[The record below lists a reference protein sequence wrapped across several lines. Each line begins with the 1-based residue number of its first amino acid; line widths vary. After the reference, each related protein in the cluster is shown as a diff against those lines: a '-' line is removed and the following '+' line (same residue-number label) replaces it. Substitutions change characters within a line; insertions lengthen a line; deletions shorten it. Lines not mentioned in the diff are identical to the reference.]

1 MSQTGQLAEALKSQD
16 CADIDAQC
24 DKLLTVVGRTRLTTL
39 QRERRAVA
47 NVFSKS
53 RNCNKVPKFY
63 ISGEEASVPKTS
75 SVRPAVSVDM

>member
-47 NVFSKS
+47 NFFFE
-53 RNCNKVPKFY
+53 VPKL
-63 ISGEEASVPKTS
+63 
-75 SVRPAVSVDM
+75 